1 MFTDV
6 FVRKLP
12 LPHRQVLSP
21 PYHQA
26 VNRALPAAL
35 LVAVLTGCSGTVEG
49 QAVKPSASAV
59 AASARTFAQVLPDEP
74 AMSEALGS
82 PMQNPY
88 PRPPGG
94 LSALPDGTGGAMPV
108 ECVILR
114 TAAMR
119 QGFEGAPVRTASES
133 TWQTSTDSTL
143 FPVPDF
149 DVTLGVVELDTPEHA
164 QNHYAALVTLWTG
177 CQGRTLVQHNF
188 GGSGKDLTSEITRVN
203 DTEGMLTAVVMESA
217 FGDRPAP
224 SQRALTSAGRYL
236 IDVEVSD
243 TSWHTGDP
251 IGTDKA
257 VAVARMVA
265 ERINS
270 TA

>member
-1 MFTDV
+1 MNRT
-6 FVRKLP
+6 LP
-12 LPHRQVLSP
+12 
-21 PYHQA
+21 A
-26 VNRALPAAL
+26 AAL
-35 LVAVLTGCSGTVEG
+35 LVAVLTGCSTVEG

-59 AASARTFAQVLPDEP
+59 AASARTLAQVLPDEA

-82 PMQNPY
+82 PMKNPY

-94 LSALPDGTGGAMPV
+94 LSALPDGTGGATPT

-119 QGFEGAPVRTASES
+119 QGFEDAPVRTASES
-133 TWQTSTDSTL
+133 TWKTSTDATL

-164 QNHYAALVTLWTG
+164 QSHYTALVTRWAG
-177 CQGRTLVQHNF
+177 CQGRTVVQHNF
-188 GGSGKDLTSEITRVN
+188 GGSGKDLTSQITRVS
-203 DTEGMLTAVVMESA
+203 DTSGMLTAVVMESA
-217 FGDRPAP
+217 FGDRPSPTA
-224 SQRALTSAGRYL
+224 RALTSAGRYV
-236 IDVEVSD
+236 IDVEVGD

-251 IGTDKA
+251 IGTDNA